1 MSVSEDLR
9 QKANRITVLVL
20 LMVTTA
26 LFWGAVMAVLAV
38 LPGIGTALVWVP
50 AVAFLFAGGHTAS
63 AVGLALWC
71 AIVVGSADN
80 VLRPMLVG
88 KETEMPGLLVMVL
101 TTRRSPRS
109 GVTADWDERGDAVS

>member
-88 KETEMPGLLVMVL
+88 KETEMPDLLVMVL

-109 GVTADWDERGDAVS
+109 GVTADSEERGDAVS